1 MRTMAA
7 QGARE
12 VPKAQVV
19 PEAHVQEE
27 KMTRTTREQCV
38 VTATPG
44 AEDQAQPGV
53 LPPGAPLQFQWRGS
67 RYRVLDIL
75 GHWLDTA
82 PWWWR
87 MQSGAV
93 QSSAVGPASDDP
105 HVTSSGSGHGVRPR
119 TRRVWQVEAV
129 NQRTAQP
136 GVYELAQDVAGGQWW
151 LLRVWD

>member
-1 MRTMAA
+1 MKILAA
-7 QGARE
+7 QEAHTAS
-12 VPKAQVV
+12 KAQVAV
-19 PEAHVQEE
+19 AQEAQMTKTTQEP
-27 KMTRTTREQCV
+27 CV
-38 VTATPG
+38 VNATPS
-44 AEDQAQPGV
+44 AEQRVQPGV

-87 MQSGAV
+87 MQSGTATV
-93 QSSAVGPASDDP
+93 SDSGSSAVTSGDVG
-105 HVTSSGSGHGVRPR
+105 HVARPR

-151 LLRVWD
+151 LLRIWD